1 MSQKCAVHWWCHI
14 KHKKN
19 TIAFQRTDLNWILVI
34 FLYFCVF
41 RERFFF
47 FNISWLFPNTGNDV
61 NGKSCFCRD
70 VDECPPKGTIDLFR
84 CNGSPM
90 FISLPHF
97 YLADPKLVKNIR
109 SGLTPYEKSH
119 ESFILFELVQFLTMF
134 WHRVQV

>member
-1 MSQKCAVHWWCHI
+1 MCRSLMMSYKTQEKYNRIPAYR
-14 KHKKN
+14 
-19 TIAFQRTDLNWILVI
+19 FELDFGDFSI
-34 FLYFCVF
+34 FLRVSGT
-41 RERFFF
+41 FFF
-47 FNISWLFPNTGNDV
+47 FLNISWLFPNTGNDV